1 MAKKPVP
8 EQQLPLAPYRN
19 QQLFSDYYL
28 ANTLPQRVDW
38 QTLAVQAQ
46 PVMAKIAAIFKR
58 YKPSE
63 NEPQTEDG
71 FVKPVLQA
79 LGHTFEIQAPLATA
93 DGTKKPDYIF
103 YRDEGALNA
112 NKGKPLDITTKK
124 SGTDPFTNKNPSYQ
138 IAFYMQ
144 HSGVEWGIL
153 TNGRLWR
160 LYHKATAHKLDHFYE
175 VDLPMLLQR
184 GDLEQFLYF
193 YAFFQRSAFDAH
205 PLGVSAILKESID
218 YAQGV
223 GESLKRQVYEALRHV
238 AQGFLDYA
246 PDGLSPA
253 DPATL
258 KDIYDNSLILL
269 YRLLFIL
276 YAEARDL
283 LPLSES
289 KLYRE
294 HYSLYALNHRITGEL
309 DAGVEL
315 LANSETLW
323 SSFKQLFDYINV
335 GAPPLKI
342 ATFNG
347 GLFDP
352 QKHPFL
358 EQHKVGDAQ
367 LQQAMDLLA
376 RLDGQW
382 TLPGRGHRVYSAL
395 HRRERVP

>member
-1 MAKKPVP
+1 
-8 EQQLPLAPYRN
+8 
-19 QQLFSDYYL
+19 
-28 ANTLPQRVDW
+28 
-38 QTLAVQAQ
+38 
-46 PVMAKIAAIFKR
+46 
-58 YKPSE
+58 
-63 NEPQTEDG
+63 
-71 FVKPVLQA
+71 
-79 LGHTFEIQAPLATA
+79 
-93 DGTKKPDYIF
+93 
-103 YRDEGALNA
+103 
-112 NKGKPLDITTKK
+112 
-124 SGTDPFTNKNPSYQ
+124 
-138 IAFYMQ
+138 
-144 HSGVEWGIL
+144 
-153 TNGRLWR
+153 
-160 LYHKATAHKLDHFYE
+160 
-175 VDLPMLLQR
+175 LQR
-184 GDLEQFLYF
+184 GNLEQFLYF
-193 YAFFQRSAFDAH
+193 YAFFHRSAFDAH

-223 GESLKRQVYEALRHV
+223 GESLKKQIYNALRHV
-238 AQGFLDYA
+238 AQGSLDYA
-246 PDGLSPA
+246 PDVLSPH
-253 DPATL
+253 DPAIL

-315 LANSETLW
+315 LSSSVTLW

-358 EQHKVGDAQ
+358 EQYKVGDAQ

-376 RLDGQW
+376 RIDGQFIDYRDLSIRDLGTIYEACW
-382 TLPGRGHRVYSAL
+382 NITWRRQKGKHRTVGPSTCSTTRGSAKP
-395 HRRERVP
+395 RAATTRPATSSNISSNKR

>member
-103 YRDEGALNA
+103 YCDEDALNA
-112 NKGKPLDITTKK
+112 NKGKRLDDKLLQSRAFAVGDAKHWNRPLDITSKQ
-124 SGTDPFTNKNPSYQ
+124 SGSDPFTNKNPSYQ

-175 VDLPMLLQR
+175 VDLPLLLQR
-184 GDLEQFLYF
+184 GDREQFLYF
-193 YAFFQRSAFDAH
+193 YAFFCRSAFDDH
-205 PLGVSAILKESID
+205 PLGVAAILKESID

-223 GESLKRQVYEALRHV
+223 GESLEEQVYDALCSI
-238 AQGFLDYA
+238 AQGFLNY
-246 PDGLSPA
+246 PMNKLSA
-253 DPATL
+253 EDPVTL
-258 KDIYDNSLILL
+258 KEIYDNSLILL
-269 YRLLFIL
+269 YRLLFIF

-283 LPLSES
+283 LPMSES
-289 KLYRE
+289 ALYRE
-294 HYSLYALNHRITGEL
+294 QYSLRSLTRQVAVDVDSERTQLP
-309 DAGVEL
+309 
-315 LANSETLW
+315 NS
-323 SSFKQLFDYINV
+323 
-335 GAPPLKI
+335 
-342 ATFNG
+342 
-347 GLFDP
+347 
-352 QKHPFL
+352 
-358 EQHKVGDAQ
+358 
-367 LQQAMDLLA
+367 A
-376 RLDGQW
+376 RL
-382 TLPGRGHRVYSAL
+382 
-395 HRRERVP
+395 

>member
-1 MAKKPVP
+1 MRAGMAKKVVP

-79 LGHTFEIQAPLATA
+79 LGHTCEIQAPLATA
-93 DGTKKPDYIF
+93 EGTKKPDYIF
-103 YRDEGALNA
+103 YLDEDALNA
-112 NKGKPLDITTKK
+112 NKGRRLDDHLLQGKAFAVGDAKYWDRPLDVTSKK
-124 SGTDPFTNKNPSYQ
+124 IGSDPFSNKNPSYQ

-144 HSGVEWGIL
+144 HSGLEWGIL

-160 LYHKATAHKLDHFYE
+160 LYHRATAHKLDHFYE

-193 YAFFQRSAFDAH
+193 YAFFHRSAFDAH

-223 GESLKRQVYEALRHV
+223 GESLKRQVYEALCHV

-246 PDGLSPA
+246 PDGLTPD
-253 DPATL
+253 DPAAL
-258 KDIYDNSLILL
+258 KEIYDNSLILL

-276 YAEARDL
+276 YAEARNL
-283 LPLSES
+283 LPISDSNVYAED
-289 KLYRE
+289 
-294 HYSLYALNHRITGEL
+294 YSLRSMAQAIARDL
-309 DAGVEL
+309 DAGRTLRSIGTRLYHHLKEL
-315 LANSETLW
+315 
-323 SSFKQLFDYINV
+323 FGYI
-335 GAPPLKI
+335 
-342 ATFNG
+342 
-347 GLFDP
+347 
-352 QKHPFL
+352 
-358 EQHKVGDAQ
+358 
-367 LQQAMDLLA
+367 
-376 RLDGQW
+376 
-382 TLPGRGHRVYSAL
+382 
-395 HRRERVP
+395 